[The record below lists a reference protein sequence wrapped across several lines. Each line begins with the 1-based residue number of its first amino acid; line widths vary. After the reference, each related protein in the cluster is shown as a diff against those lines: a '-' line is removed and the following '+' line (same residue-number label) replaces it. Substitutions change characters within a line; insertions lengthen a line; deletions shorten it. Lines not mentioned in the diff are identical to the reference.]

1 MCCTAGALVYDVS
14 CTAVHIM
21 YTQIPGAIH
30 TGKTTIKNILQF
42 LQIFFFN
49 SSKCTHVGKYK
60 VTHWDF
66 KA

>member
-1 MCCTAGALVYDVS
+1 MCCTAGTLVYDVS

-30 TGKTTIKNILQF
+30 TGKTTTNILHF

-49 SSKCTHVGKYK
+49 YSNVLMLKNTKLP
-60 VTHWDF
+60 TADF